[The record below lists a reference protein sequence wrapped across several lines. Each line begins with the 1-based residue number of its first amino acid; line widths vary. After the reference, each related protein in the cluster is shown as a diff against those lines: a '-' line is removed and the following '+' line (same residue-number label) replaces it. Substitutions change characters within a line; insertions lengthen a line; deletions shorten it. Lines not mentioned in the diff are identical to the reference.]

1 MHFYF
6 EAISSKDFMYF
17 AFIHFLLFLSYGWQW
32 NVKEE
37 TIQKR
42 GDNLLFN
49 LMQEEVSDFLKNE
62 NKAFLKWYAVP
73 LSYLIILLIYVFK
86 LPHKTFSPIIIL
98 LIIYFLIHSFTN
110 FNFIYKIVEQIK
122 EGKVKDLEE
131 AINYIEDTKIS
142 SIVLKNKKIDKINN
156 FIKQNNLSLVEKIE
170 DDILVYKSPD
180 NEIYEIM
187 PTYDNRYTLFS
198 IKRGTSSKF
207 LSIFKEIRLP
217 VLDLLEA
224 FIVSFLILMSLII
237 QKG

>member
-32 NVKEE
+32 NVKEQ

-62 NKAFLKWYAVP
+62 NKAFLKWYIVP